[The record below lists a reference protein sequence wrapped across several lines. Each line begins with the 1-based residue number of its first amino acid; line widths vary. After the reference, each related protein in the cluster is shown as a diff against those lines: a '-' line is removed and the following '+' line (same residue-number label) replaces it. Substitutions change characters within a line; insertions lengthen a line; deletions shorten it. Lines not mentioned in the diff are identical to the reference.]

1 VTGPGEGTFSYY
13 PGRVVNLTAKPEIGY
28 RFVNWTGDV
37 STIARISAARTTITV
52 NGNYAIMANFE
63 EKPPVSWALIGGI
76 IGAVAIVGLVI
87 FFVRRKNRK
96 RDVQKKGR
104 GKKSTRT
111 KRR

>member
-1 VTGPGEGTFSYY
+1 M
-13 PGRVVNLTAKPEIGY
+13 TAKPEIGY

-63 EKPPVSWALIGGI
+63 EKPPVSGAFIGGI
-76 IGAVAIVGLVI
+76 IGAVIVAGIVI
-87 FFVRRKNRK
+87 FIVRRKK
-96 RDVQKKGR
+96 GVQREGR
-104 GKKSTRT
+104 GKKATGT